1 MKRYDSLTPGQG
13 KWSLHP
19 QTSQTGPLD
28 WSDRSH
34 TECEEKDY
42 PEYPGEFPEY
52 PSAAQSIRAEIQTIR
67 ELIMKK
73 F

>member
-13 KWSLHP
+13 KWPLHP
-19 QTSQTGPLD
+19 MTGPLD
-28 WSDRSH
+28 RLDRSH

-42 PEYPGEFPEY
+42 PEYPREFLEY
-52 PSAAQSIRAEIQTIR
+52 SGGAQSIRAEIQTIR